1 MNFQRT
7 RPFFLPLSLMFVM
20 SLSNG
25 QSEEAGPNFSDP
37 VASSSSTTIPDKIHD
52 GYWHGEFKR
61 VNQEVAKADAS
72 QVVFFGDSITS
83 KWSRLGAQGKT
94 AWEKHFAKYRPINM
108 GNSGDITPVMLYR
121 VANGNL
127 DFPKGQAPRVAVLL
141 CGTNNYGVTQSDGG
155 KVKWDLGMKTPPREV
170 ADGIRAI
177 AQAFRRKLP
186 KTRVIVLGILPV
198 KNEAKWAKCAET
210 NKILASY
217 RYPKDEVVFHDLQD
231 RFVNA
236 EGTIQPELFT
246 DGTHLTPAGYAIMAA
261 ALAPEIERL
270 IKLGPVKT
278 SKD

>member
-1 MNFQRT
+1 MIFQQT
-7 RPFFLPLSLMFVM
+7 RPYFLPLLLIFVM
-20 SLSNG
+20 SAGNA

-37 VASSSSTTIPDKIHD
+37 VTASSSTTIPDKIRD
-52 GYWHGEFKR
+52 GYWRSEFKR

-72 QVVFFGDSITS
+72 QVIFFGDSITS
-83 KWSRLGAQGKT
+83 MWSRLGAQGKT

-121 VANGNL
+121 AANGNL
-127 DFPKGQAPRVAVLL
+127 DFPEGQAPRVAVLL
-141 CGTNNYGVTQSDGG
+141 CGTNNYVVTQSAGG

-177 AQAFRRKLP
+177 AQSFRRKLP

-217 RYPKDEVVFHDLQD
+217 RYPKDEVVFLDLQD
-231 RFVNA
+231 RFLNA
-236 EGTIQPELFT
+236 EGTIRPKLFT
-246 DGTHLTPAGYAIMAA
+246 DGTHLTPAGYAIMAG
-261 ALAPEIERL
+261 ALTPEIERL
-270 IKLGPVKT
+270 IKLGPVKS
-278 SKD
+278 SKN

>member
-1 MNFQRT
+1 MIFQRS
-7 RPFFLPLSLMFVM
+7 RPFFLPLSLILVM
-20 SLSNG
+20 SVSNG
-25 QSEEAGPNFSDP
+25 HSEEAGPNFPDP
-37 VASSSSTTIPDKIHD
+37 VAASSSTTIPDKIQD

-72 QVVFFGDSITS
+72 QVVFFGDSITLM
-83 KWSRLGAQGKT
+83 WSRLGAQGKT

-121 VANGNL
+121 TANGNL

-141 CGTNNYGVTQSDGG
+141 CGTNNYVVTQSAGG

-217 RYPKDEVVFHDLQD
+217 RYPKDEVVFLDLQD
-231 RFVNA
+231 RFLNA
-236 EGTIQPELFT
+236 EGTIQPKLFT
-246 DGTHLTPAGYAIMAA
+246 DGTHLTPAGYAIMAGE
-261 ALAPEIERL
+261 LAPEIERL
-270 IKLGPVKT
+270 IKLGPVKS